1 MKYQAA
7 DVTAGAMERRENPT
21 DSWPLDARYALAL
34 VARVRREVDDAGD
47 DRRNLL
53 LEDLICAAWPTS
65 AAQDQ

>member
-1 MKYQAA
+1 VEQH
-7 DVTAGAMERRENPT
+7 ENPI

-34 VARVRREVDDAGD
+34 VARVTRDVDDASN

-53 LEDLICAAWPTS
+53 LEDLMCAAWPTA